1 MSGHNKWSQIK
12 RQKEKTDSQ
21 KAKLFGKFGKL
32 LAEEAR
38 KSGGN
43 LSAPNLKS
51 AIDRARAANM
61 PSDNIDRAIKKAIL
75 DKSASL
81 EAITYEE
88 YGPGGCALMIDAL
101 TSNKNKAAQEV
112 KFILSEHGTSL
123 ASQGSAS
130 WAFTRNNHEWTA
142 STTIPLEDADVEKLN
157 LLVEALEENE
167 EVQAVYTNA
176 E

>member
-32 LAEEAR
+32 L
-38 KSGGN
+38 
-43 LSAPNLKS
+43 
-51 AIDRARAANM
+51 
-61 PSDNIDRAIKKAIL
+61 
-75 DKSASL
+75 
-81 EAITYEE
+81 
-88 YGPGGCALMIDAL
+88 
-101 TSNKNKAAQEV
+101 AQEV

>member
-81 EAITYEE
+81 ESITYEA
-88 YGPGGCALMIDAL
+88 YGP
-101 TSNKNKAAQEV
+101 
-112 KFILSEHGTSL
+112 
-123 ASQGSAS
+123 
-130 WAFTRNNHEWTA
+130 
-142 STTIPLEDADVEKLN
+142 
-157 LLVEALEENE
+157 
-167 EVQAVYTNA
+167 
-176 E
+176 